1 LTDNSP
7 VPLIV
12 FSPQREPSEFINSL
26 MRKAGEPVHCTWIPA
41 VRDLGEALEQLNPEL
56 LVCAYVS
63 DADAKQAASVRDQLA
78 PQVPMLLVRPQI
90 SENDIAAGMR
100 MGARD
105 VISLSA
111 GDRVQAVLARELRS
125 FRLERALN
133 TTLQSA
139 SDYRR
144 QLQSVLQRSNDAI
157 LQVQEGIVVDA
168 NQAWLELFGY
178 AEESAVVG
186 QPLMDLFEER
196 SHAALKGALVA
207 CAQARWSDHP
217 LKVNALLADGSQL
230 LLDLVLTP
238 GEFDNDP
245 CVRIMVPARKR
256 DERQL
261 TTDLSDAV
269 TRDSTTGLLL
279 RRPMLD
285 VIGARIAAPPAA
297 GVRFMALVR
306 PDKFAE
312 LEKDVGVRASEQLV
326 AEYATL
332 LKSYLGPNDIAGRF
346 SGVSFLALI
355 ERGNAHD
362 VEAWA
367 EAVLQRFGESTSTVG
382 QRTVHSSCSLG
393 LTAVP
398 TAASN
403 IDAVVAD
410 VIDAVRRARSQ
421 GGNQIYHLDKADT
434 DTRVQA
440 YDKIWVKHIK
450 TALMEN
456 RFRLVQQPVAS
467 LQGADPNMFD
477 VLVRMLDN
485 QGKEVL
491 PAEFMA
497 AAERNDLL
505 KNIDRWV
512 VGASLSFAAKSKPGC
527 LFVRLSRDSVL
538 DGTFNEW
545 LKTQLAS
552 GKHKPARLCFQITES
567 IAEQYMNAA
576 VTQLGELKK
585 MGFRLALER
594 FGSGRDPIKLLSAIP
609 LDFIKIDGAL
619 VQDLSGN
626 FETQTAVR
634 KLVEHAGKLKI
645 ETIAERVEDANTM
658 AVLWQLGVQFIQGYF
673 VNAPEEVTI
682 TDTQTL
688 RTLSSSPAPAP
699 APTPARPTSR

>member
-1 LTDNSP
+1 MTDNSA

-26 MRKAGEPVHCTWIPA
+26 MRRAGEPVHCTWIPA

-63 DADAKQAASVRDQLA
+63 ESEAKQAATVRDQLA

-90 SENDIAAGMR
+90 SEGDIASGMR
-100 MGARD
+100 IGARD
-105 VISLSA
+105 VVSLSA
-111 GDRVQAVLARELRS
+111 TDRVQAVISRELRS

-168 NQAWLELFGY
+168 NQTWLELFGY
-178 AEESAVVG
+178 AEASTVVDL
-186 QPLMDLFEER
+186 PLMDLFEDR

-207 CAQARWSDHP
+207 CGQGKWTDHP
-217 LKVNALLADGSQL
+217 LKVTALLGDGTQL
-230 LLDLVLTP
+230 QLDLVLTP
-238 GEFDNDP
+238 GEFENEP
-245 CVRIMVPARKR
+245 CVRIMVPAQKR
-256 DERQL
+256 DDRQL
-261 TTDLSDAV
+261 TSDLSDAV
-269 TRDSTTGLLL
+269 KRDATTGLLL
-279 RRPMLD
+279 RRPLLEA
-285 VIGARIAAPPAA
+285 IGVRIAAPPAG

-312 LEKDVGVRASEQLV
+312 LEKDIGARASEQLV
-326 AEYATL
+326 AEYAAM
-332 LKSYLGPNDIAGRF
+332 LKSHLGPNDIAGRF
-346 SGVSFLALI
+346 SGVAFLALL
-355 ERGNAHD
+355 ERGNTHD

-367 EAVLQRFGESTSTVG
+367 EAVLARFSESPSTVG
-382 QRTVHSSCSLG
+382 QKTLHSSCTIG

-398 TAASN
+398 PAGSS

-410 VIDAVRRARSQ
+410 VIAAVRNGRSQ
-421 GGNQIYHLDKADT
+421 GGNQIFHLDKADT

-467 LQGADPNMFD
+467 LQGEDPNMFD
-477 VLVRMLDN
+477 VLVRMLDH

-512 VGASLSFAAKSKPGC
+512 VGASLSFAAKAKPGA

-538 DGTFNEW
+538 DNGFTEW
-545 LKTQLAS
+545 LKTQLANGS
-552 GKHKPARLCFQITES
+552 HNPERICFQTTET

-576 VTQLGELKK
+576 TAQLGALKK
-585 MGFRLALER
+585 MGFRIALER
-594 FGSGRDPIKLLSAIP
+594 FGAGRDPYKLLSAVP

-619 VQDLSGN
+619 VQDLAGN
-626 FETQTAVR
+626 FETQTVVK
-634 KLVEHAGKLKI
+634 KLVEQAVKLKI

-673 VNAPEEVTI
+673 VNAPEDVTI

-688 RTLSSSPAPAP
+688 RTLSS
-699 APTPARPTSR
+699 TPAAPPRPSTR

>member
-1 LTDNSP
+1 
-7 VPLIV
+7 
-12 FSPQREPSEFINSL
+12 

-56 LVCAYVS
+56 LICAYVS
-63 DADAKQAASVRDQLA
+63 ETEAQQAAKVRDQLA
-78 PQVPMLLVRPQI
+78 PQVPMLLVRPQL
-90 SENDIAAGMR
+90 SETDIAAGMR

-105 VISLSA
+105 VVSLSSTE
-111 GDRVQAVLARELRS
+111 RVQAVVSRELRS

-133 TTLQSA
+133 STLQSA

-168 NQAWLELFGY
+168 NQTWLELFGY
-178 AEESAVVG
+178 EDSGAVVG
-186 QPLMDLFEER
+186 QPLMDLFDDR

-207 CAQARWSDHP
+207 CGQGKWTDHP
-217 LKVNALLADGSQL
+217 LKVTALLGDGTQL
-230 LLDLVLTP
+230 QLDLVLTP
-238 GEFDNDP
+238 GEYENEP

-256 DERQL
+256 DDRQL

-269 TRDSTTGLLL
+269 KRDATTGLLL
-279 RRPMLD
+279 RRPLLD
-285 VIGARIAAPPAA
+285 AIGVRIAAPPAG

-312 LEKDVGVRASEQLV
+312 LEKDIGVRLSEQLV
-326 AEYATL
+326 SEYATM
-332 LKSYLGPNDIAGRF
+332 LKSYLGPNDIAGRLA
-346 SGVSFLALI
+346 GVAFLVLL
-355 ERGNAHD
+355 ERGNSHD

-367 EAVLQRFGESTSTVG
+367 EAVLARFSDTTSVIG
-382 QRTVHSSCSLG
+382 QKSVHSSCTIG

-398 TAASN
+398 TSGSS
-403 IDAVVAD
+403 IDAIVAD
-410 VIDAVRRARSQ
+410 VLDAVRRGRTQ
-421 GGNQIYHLDKADT
+421 GGNQIFHLDKADT

-450 TALMEN
+450 SALMEN

-467 LQGADPNMFD
+467 LQGEDPNMFD
-477 VLVRMLDN
+477 VLVRMLDH

-512 VGASLSFAAKSKPGC
+512 VGASLSFAAQRKPGC
-527 LFVRLSRDSVL
+527 LFVRLSKDSVL
-538 DGTFNEW
+538 DVGFADW
-545 LKTQLAS
+545 LKTQVSTGA
-552 GKHKPARLCFQITES
+552 HVPARLCFQITET
-567 IAEQYMNAA
+567 IAEQYMNAS
-576 VTQLGELKK
+576 VKQLGELKK
-585 MGFRLALER
+585 MGFRIALER
-594 FGSGRDPIKLLSAIP
+594 FGSGRDPGKLLSAMP

-619 VQDLSGN
+619 VQDLAGN
-626 FETQTAVR
+626 FETQGMVK
-634 KLVEHAGKLKI
+634 KLVEQAIKLKI

-673 VNAPEEVTI
+673 VNAPEEVVMA
-682 TDTQTL
+682 DLQAG
-688 RTLSSSPAPAP
+688 R
-699 APTPARPTSR
+699 R

>member
-1 LTDNSP
+1 LTDNSA

-26 MRKAGEPVHCTWIPA
+26 MRKAGEPVHCTWSPA

-56 LVCAYVS
+56 LVCAYTS
-63 DADAKQAASVRDQLA
+63 EADSRQAATVRDQLA
-78 PQVPMLLVRPQI
+78 PQVPMLLIRPQI
-90 SENDIAAGMR
+90 SETDIAAGMR
-100 MGARD
+100 LGARD

-111 GDRVQAVLARELRS
+111 TDRVQQVLSRELRS

-133 TTLQSA
+133 STLQSA

-168 NQAWLELFGY
+168 NQTWLELFGY
-178 AEESAVVG
+178 EDASAVVG
-186 QPLMDLFEER
+186 QPLMDLFDDR

-207 CAQARWSDHP
+207 CAQGKWSDHP
-217 LKVNALLADGSQL
+217 LKVHALLGDGTQL
-230 LLDLVLTP
+230 QMDLVLTP
-238 GEFDNDP
+238 GEFENEP
-245 CVRIMVPARKR
+245 CVRIMVPAKKR
-256 DERQL
+256 DDRQL
-261 TTDLSDAV
+261 TTELTDAV
-269 TRDSTTGLLL
+269 KRDATTGLLM
-279 RRPMLD
+279 RRPLLD
-285 VIGARIAAPPAA
+285 AIGVRIAAPPAG

-312 LEKDVGVRASEQLV
+312 LEKDVGARQSEQLV

-332 LKSYLGPNDIAGRF
+332 LKSHLGPNDIAGRF
-346 SGVSFLALI
+346 AGVSFLALI
-355 ERGNAHD
+355 ERGNPHD

-367 EAVLQRFGESTSTVG
+367 EQVLERFSQHVSTFG
-382 QRTVHSSCSLG
+382 QRTVHSSCTVG
-393 LTAVP
+393 MTAVP
-398 TAASN
+398 TSGAGV
-403 IDAVVAD
+403 DAVIAD
-410 VIDAVRRARSQ
+410 VVEAVRRARSQ

-440 YDKIWVKHIK
+440 YDRIWVKHIK

-467 LQGADPNMFD
+467 LQGEDPNMFD
-477 VLVRMLDN
+477 VLVRMLDH

-512 VGASLSFAAKSKPGC
+512 VGASLSFAIQKKPGC
-527 LFVRLSRDSVL
+527 LFVRLSKDTVV
-538 DGTFNEW
+538 DGAFVEW
-545 LKTQLAS
+545 LRTQLAT
-552 GKHKPARLCFQITES
+552 GAHVPARLCFQITES
-567 IAEQYMNAA
+567 IAEQYTTAA
-576 VTQLGELKK
+576 LAQLVALKK
-585 MGFRLALER
+585 LGFRIALER
-594 FGSGRDPIKLLSAIP
+594 FGSGRDPVKLLTSVP
-609 LDFIKIDGAL
+609 LDFVKIDGAL
-619 VQDLSGN
+619 VQDLAAN
-626 FETQTAVR
+626 PETQIAVK
-634 KLVEHAGKLKI
+634 KLVEQAAKAKV

-673 VNAPEEVTI
+673 VNAPEEVVMAEG
-682 TDTQTL
+682 QGG
-688 RTLSSSPAPAP
+688 R
-699 APTPARPTSR
+699 R

>member
-1 LTDNSP
+1 LTDNP
-7 VPLIV
+7 AVPLIV

-26 MRKAGEPVHCTWIPA
+26 MRRAGEPVHCTWIPA

-56 LVCAYVS
+56 LVCAYVT
-63 DADAKQAASVRDQLA
+63 DADARQAATIRDQLA
-78 PQVPMLLVRPQI
+78 PQVPLLLVRPQI
-90 SENDIAAGMR
+90 SENDIATGMR
-100 MGARD
+100 IGARD

-111 GDRVQAVLARELRS
+111 ADRVQAVVARELRS

-168 NQAWLELFGY
+168 NQTWLELFGY
-178 AEESAVVG
+178 AEDGAVVG

-207 CAQARWSDHP
+207 CAQGRWSDHP
-217 LKVNALLADGSQL
+217 LKANALLADGSQL
-230 LLDLVLTP
+230 MLDLVLTP
-238 GEFDNDP
+238 GEYDNEP

-256 DERQL
+256 DEKQL
-261 TTDLSDAV
+261 TTDLTDAV
-269 TRDSTTGLLL
+269 KRDGTTGLLL
-279 RRPMLD
+279 RKPLLD
-285 VIGARIAAPPAA
+285 AVGARIAAPPAA
-297 GVRFMALVR
+297 GVRFMALIR

-332 LKSYLGPNDIAGRF
+332 LKSYFGPNDIAGRF
-346 SGVSFLALI
+346 GGVSFLALI
-355 ERGNAHD
+355 ERGNSHD

-367 EAVLQRFGESTSTVG
+367 EAVLQRFGENVSTVG
-382 QRTVHSSCSLG
+382 QRSVHSSCTIG

-398 TAASN
+398 TAGASV
-403 IDAVVAD
+403 DAVVAD
-410 VIDAVRRARSQ
+410 VIEAVKRARSQ

-450 TALMEN
+450 SALMEN

-467 LQGADPNMFD
+467 LQGEDPNMFD
-477 VLVRMLDN
+477 VLVRMLDH

-512 VGASLSFAAKSKPGC
+512 VGASLSFAVKSRPGC

-538 DGTFNEW
+538 DTGFTEW

-552 GKHKPARLCFQITES
+552 GKHEPRRICFQITES
-567 IAEQYMNAA
+567 IAEQYMKAA
-576 VTQLGELKK
+576 ATQLGELKK
-585 MGFRLALER
+585 LGFRLALER
-594 FGSGRDPIKLLSAIP
+594 FGAGRDPFKLLSTLQ

-619 VQDLSGN
+619 VQDLSAN
-626 FETQTAVR
+626 HETQTVVK
-634 KLVEHAGKLKI
+634 KLVEHAVKLNV

-688 RTLSSSPAPAP
+688 RTLSPTPAPA
-699 APTPARPTSR
+699 AAPARPTTR

>member
-1 LTDNSP
+1 LTDNSA

-63 DADAKQAASVRDQLA
+63 ESDAKQAATVRDQLA

-90 SENDIAAGMR
+90 SEN
-100 MGARD
+100 
-105 VISLSA
+105 
-111 GDRVQAVLARELRS
+111 
-125 FRLERALN
+125 ALN

-168 NQAWLELFGY
+168 NQTWLELFGY
-178 AEESAVVG
+178 ADSSTVDG
-186 QPLMDLFEER
+186 QPLMDLFDDR

-207 CAQARWSDHP
+207 CAQGKWTDHP
-217 LKVNALLADGSQL
+217 LKVTALLGDGTQL
-230 LLDLVLTP
+230 QLDLVLTP
-238 GEFDNDP
+238 GEYENEP

-256 DERQL
+256 DDRQL
-261 TTDLSDAV
+261 TTDLTDAV
-269 TRDSTTGLLL
+269 KRDGSTGLLL

-285 VIGARIAAPPAA
+285 AIGVRMGAPPAG

-326 AEYATL
+326 SEYAAI
-332 LKSYLGPNDIAGRF
+332 LKSHLGPNDIAGRL
-346 SGVSFLALI
+346 SGVSFLALL
-355 ERGNAHD
+355 ERGNSHD

-367 EAVLQRFGESTSTVG
+367 EAVLARFSESTSTIG
-382 QRTVHSSCSLG
+382 QKSVHSSCTIG
-393 LTAVP
+393 LTTVP
-398 TAASN
+398 VSGSSV
-403 IDAVVAD
+403 DAIVAD
-410 VIDAVRRARSQ
+410 VIEAVRRGRVQ
-421 GGNQIYHLDKADT
+421 GGNQIFHLDKADT

-440 YDKIWVKHIK
+440 YDRIWVKHIK
-450 TALMEN
+450 SALMEN

-467 LQGADPNMFD
+467 LQGEDPNMFD
-477 VLVRMLDN
+477 VLVRMLDHQN
-485 QGKEVL
+485 KEVL

-512 VGASLSFAAKSKPGC
+512 VGASLSFAAQKKPGA
-527 LFVRLSRDSVL
+527 LFVRLSRDSVM
-538 DGTFNEW
+538 DGGFIDW
-545 LKTQLAS
+545 LKTQLSTGAHVPS
-552 GKHKPARLCFQITES
+552 RICFQITES

-576 VTQLGELKK
+576 VLQLGALKK
-585 MGFRLALER
+585 MGFRIALER
-594 FGSGRDPIKLLSAIP
+594 FGSGRDPGKLLSAVP

-619 VQDLSGN
+619 VQDLAGN
-626 FETQTAVR
+626 FETQGHVK
-634 KLVEHAGKLKI
+634 KLVEQAIKLKI

-673 VNAPEEVTI
+673 VNAPEEVVMA
-682 TDTQTL
+682 DLQAG
-688 RTLSSSPAPAP
+688 R
-699 APTPARPTSR
+699 R

>member
-1 LTDNSP
+1 
-7 VPLIV
+7 
-12 FSPQREPSEFINSL
+12 

-56 LVCAYVS
+56 LICAYVS
-63 DADAKQAASVRDQLA
+63 ETEAQQAAKVRDQLA
-78 PQVPMLLVRPQI
+78 PQVPMLLVRPQL
-90 SENDIAAGMR
+90 SETDIAAGMR

-105 VISLSA
+105 VVSLSSTE
-111 GDRVQAVLARELRS
+111 RVQAVVSRELRS

-133 TTLQSA
+133 STLQSA

-168 NQAWLELFGY
+168 NQTWLELFGY
-178 AEESAVVG
+178 EDSGAVVG
-186 QPLMDLFEER
+186 QPLMDLFDDR

-207 CAQARWSDHP
+207 CGQGKWTDHP
-217 LKVNALLADGSQL
+217 LKVTALLGDGTQL
-230 LLDLVLTP
+230 QLDLVLTP
-238 GEFDNDP
+238 GEYENEP

-256 DERQL
+256 DDRQL

-269 TRDSTTGLLL
+269 KRDATTGLLL
-279 RRPMLD
+279 RRPLLD
-285 VIGARIAAPPAA
+285 AIGVRIAAPPAG

-312 LEKDVGVRASEQLV
+312 LEKDIGVRLSEQLV
-326 AEYATL
+326 SEYATM
-332 LKSYLGPNDIAGRF
+332 LKSYLGPNDIAGRLA
-346 SGVSFLALI
+346 GVAFLVLL
-355 ERGNAHD
+355 ERGNSHD

-367 EAVLQRFGESTSTVG
+367 EAVLARFSDTTSVIG
-382 QRTVHSSCSLG
+382 QKSVHSSCTIG

-398 TAASN
+398 TSGSS
-403 IDAVVAD
+403 IDAIVAD
-410 VIDAVRRARSQ
+410 VLDAVRRGRTQ
-421 GGNQIYHLDKADT
+421 GGNQIFHLDKADT

-450 TALMEN
+450 SALMEN

-467 LQGADPNMFD
+467 LQGEDPNMFD
-477 VLVRMLDN
+477 VLVRMLDH

-512 VGASLSFAAKSKPGC
+512 VGASLSFAAQRKPGC
-527 LFVRLSRDSVL
+527 LFVRLSKDSVL
-538 DGTFNEW
+538 DVGFADW
-545 LKTQLAS
+545 LKTQVSTGA
-552 GKHKPARLCFQITES
+552 HVPARLCFQITET
-567 IAEQYMNAA
+567 IAEQYMNAT
-576 VTQLGELKK
+576 VKQLGELKK
-585 MGFRLALER
+585 MGFRIALER
-594 FGSGRDPIKLLSAIP
+594 FGSGRDPGKLLSAMP

-619 VQDLSGN
+619 VQDLAGN
-626 FETQTAVR
+626 FETQGMVK
-634 KLVEHAGKLKI
+634 KLVEQAIKLKI

-673 VNAPEEVTI
+673 VNAPEEVVMA
-682 TDTQTL
+682 DLQAG
-688 RTLSSSPAPAP
+688 R
-699 APTPARPTSR
+699 R

>member
-1 LTDNSP
+1 MTDHSA

-12 FSPQREPSEFINSL
+12 FSPQREPAEFINSL

-63 DADAKQAASVRDQLA
+63 EAEAQQAAKVRDQLA
-78 PQVPMLLVRPQI
+78 PQVPMLLVRPQL
-90 SENDIAAGMR
+90 SETDIAAGMR

-105 VISLSA
+105 VVSLSSTE
-111 GDRVQAVLARELRS
+111 RVQAVVSRELRS

-133 TTLQSA
+133 STLQSA

-168 NQAWLELFGY
+168 NQTWLELFGY
-178 AEESAVVG
+178 EDSGAVVG
-186 QPLMDLFEER
+186 QPLMDLFDDR

-207 CAQARWSDHP
+207 CGQGKWTDHP
-217 LKVNALLADGSQL
+217 LKVTALLGDGTQL
-230 LLDLVLTP
+230 QLDLVLTP
-238 GEFDNDP
+238 GEYENEP

-256 DERQL
+256 DDRQL

-269 TRDSTTGLLL
+269 KRDATTGLLL
-279 RRPMLD
+279 RRPLLD
-285 VIGARIAAPPAA
+285 AIGVRIAAPPAG

-312 LEKDVGVRASEQLV
+312 LEKDIGVRLSEQLV
-326 AEYATL
+326 GEYATM
-332 LKSYLGPNDIAGRF
+332 LKSYLGPNDIAGRLA
-346 SGVSFLALI
+346 GVAFLVLL
-355 ERGNAHD
+355 ERGNSHD

-367 EAVLQRFGESTSTVG
+367 EAVLARFSDTTSVIG
-382 QRTVHSSCSLG
+382 QKSVHSSCTIG

-398 TAASN
+398 TSGSS
-403 IDAVVAD
+403 IDAIVAD
-410 VIDAVRRARSQ
+410 VLDAVRRGRTQ
-421 GGNQIYHLDKADT
+421 GGNQIFHLDKADT

-450 TALMEN
+450 SALMEN

-467 LQGADPNMFD
+467 LQGEDPNMFD
-477 VLVRMLDN
+477 VLVRMLDH

-512 VGASLSFAAKSKPGC
+512 VGASLSFAAQRKPGC
-527 LFVRLSRDSVL
+527 LFVRLSKDSVL
-538 DGTFNEW
+538 DVGFADW
-545 LKTQLAS
+545 LKTQVSTGA
-552 GKHKPARLCFQITES
+552 HVPARLCFQITET
-567 IAEQYMNAA
+567 IAEQYMNAS
-576 VTQLGELKK
+576 VKQLGELKK
-585 MGFRLALER
+585 MGFRIALER
-594 FGSGRDPIKLLSAIP
+594 FGSGRDPGKLLSAMP

-619 VQDLSGN
+619 VQDLAGN
-626 FETQTAVR
+626 FETQGMVK
-634 KLVEHAGKLKI
+634 KLVEQAIKLKI

-673 VNAPEEVTI
+673 VNAPEEVVMA
-682 TDTQTL
+682 DLQAG
-688 RTLSSSPAPAP
+688 R
-699 APTPARPTSR
+699 R

>member
-1 LTDNSP
+1 
-7 VPLIV
+7 
-12 FSPQREPSEFINSL
+12 

-56 LVCAYVS
+56 LICAYVS
-63 DADAKQAASVRDQLA
+63 DNDAKQAATVRDQLA

-90 SENDIAAGMR
+90 SEGDIAAGMR
-100 MGARD
+100 IGARD

-111 GDRVQAVLARELRS
+111 TDRVQAVVSRELRS

-168 NQAWLELFGY
+168 NQTWLELFGY
-178 AEESAVVG
+178 ADSGVVVG
-186 QPLMDLFEER
+186 QPLMDLFDDR

-207 CAQARWSDHP
+207 CGQGKWTDHP
-217 LKVNALLADGSQL
+217 LKVTALLGDGSQL
-230 LLDLVLTP
+230 QLDLVLTP
-238 GEFDNDP
+238 GEFENEP

-256 DERQL
+256 DDRQL

-269 TRDSTTGLLL
+269 KRDATTGLLL
-279 RRPMLD
+279 RRPLLD
-285 VIGARIAAPPAA
+285 AIGARIGAPPAG

-312 LEKDVGVRASEQLV
+312 LEKDVGARASEQLV
-326 AEYATL
+326 NEYATM
-332 LKSYLGPNDIAGRF
+332 LKSHLGPNDIAGRF
-346 SGVSFLALI
+346 AGVTFLALL
-355 ERGNAHD
+355 ERGNTHD

-367 EAVLQRFGESTSTVG
+367 EQVLARFNETVSTVG
-382 QRTVHSSCSLG
+382 QKTLHSSCTVG

-398 TAASN
+398 PGGPN
-403 IDAVVAD
+403 IDAIVAD
-410 VIDAVRRARSQ
+410 VVEAVRRGRSQ
-421 GGNQIYHLDKADT
+421 GGNQISHLDRADT

-467 LQGADPNMFD
+467 LQGDDPNMFD
-477 VLVRMLDN
+477 VLVRMLDH

-512 VGASLSFAAKSKPGC
+512 VGASLSFAAKSKPGA

-538 DGTFNEW
+538 DAAFSDW
-545 LKTQLAS
+545 LKSQLTS
-552 GKHKPARLCFQITES
+552 GTHQADRICFQITES
-567 IAEQYMNAA
+567 IFEQYMNAA
-576 VTQLGELKK
+576 VSQLGALKK
-585 MGFRLALER
+585 MGFRIALER
-594 FGSGRDPIKLLSAIP
+594 FGSGRDPVKLLSAVP
-609 LDFIKIDGAL
+609 LDFVKIDGAL
-619 VQDLSGN
+619 VQDLAGN
-626 FETQTAVR
+626 FETQTIVK
-634 KLVEHAGKLKI
+634 KLVEAAHRLKI

-673 VNAPEEVTI
+673 VNAPEDVTI

-688 RTLSSSPAPAP
+688 RTLSATPAPA
-699 APTPARPTSR
+699 AAATPAKPRPSTR

>member
-1 LTDNSP
+1 LTDNSA

-56 LVCAYVS
+56 LVCAYTS
-63 DADAKQAASVRDQLA
+63 EADSRQAATVRDQLA
-78 PQVPMLLVRPQI
+78 PQVPMLLIRPQI
-90 SENDIAAGMR
+90 SETDIAAGMR
-100 MGARD
+100 LGARD

-111 GDRVQAVLARELRS
+111 TDRVQQVLSRELRS

-133 TTLQSA
+133 STLQSA

-168 NQAWLELFGY
+168 NQTWLELFGY
-178 AEESAVVG
+178 EDASAVVG
-186 QPLMDLFEER
+186 QPLMDLFDDR

-207 CAQARWSDHP
+207 CAQGKWSDHP
-217 LKVNALLADGSQL
+217 LKVHALLGDGTQL
-230 LLDLVLTP
+230 QMDLVLTP
-238 GEFDNDP
+238 GEFENEP
-245 CVRIMVPARKR
+245 CVRIMVPAKKR
-256 DERQL
+256 DDRQL
-261 TTDLSDAV
+261 TTELTDAV
-269 TRDSTTGLLL
+269 KRDATTGLLM
-279 RRPMLD
+279 RRPLLD
-285 VIGARIAAPPAA
+285 AIGVRIAAPPA
-297 GVRFMALVR
+297 GVVRFMALVR

-312 LEKDVGVRASEQLV
+312 LEKDVGARQSEQLV

-332 LKSYLGPNDIAGRF
+332 LKSHLGPNDIAGRF
-346 SGVSFLALI
+346 AGVSFLALI
-355 ERGNAHD
+355 ERGNPHD

-367 EAVLQRFGESTSTVG
+367 EQVLERFSQHVSTFG
-382 QRTVHSSCSLG
+382 QRTVHSSCTVG
-393 LTAVP
+393 MTAVP
-398 TAASN
+398 TSGAGV
-403 IDAVVAD
+403 DAVIAD
-410 VIDAVRRARSQ
+410 VVEAVRRARSQ

-440 YDKIWVKHIK
+440 YDRIWVKHIK

-467 LQGADPNMFD
+467 LQGEDPNMFD
-477 VLVRMLDN
+477 VLVRMLDH

-512 VGASLSFAAKSKPGC
+512 VGASLSFAIQKKPGC
-527 LFVRLSRDSVL
+527 LFVRLSKDTVV
-538 DGTFNEW
+538 DGAFVEW
-545 LKTQLAS
+545 LRTQLAT
-552 GKHKPARLCFQITES
+552 GAHVPARLCFQITES
-567 IAEQYMNAA
+567 IAEQYTTAA
-576 VTQLGELKK
+576 LAQLVALKK
-585 MGFRLALER
+585 LGFRIALER
-594 FGSGRDPIKLLSAIP
+594 FGSGRDPVKLLTSVP
-609 LDFIKIDGAL
+609 LDFVKIDGAL
-619 VQDLSGN
+619 VQDLAAN
-626 FETQTAVR
+626 PETQIAVK
-634 KLVEHAGKLKI
+634 KLVEQAAKAKV

-673 VNAPEEVTI
+673 VNAPEEVVMAEG
-682 TDTQTL
+682 QGG
-688 RTLSSSPAPAP
+688 R
-699 APTPARPTSR
+699 R

>member
-1 LTDNSP
+1 VNDNTA

-63 DADAKQAASVRDQLA
+63 EADTKQAATIRDQLA
-78 PQVPMLLVRPQI
+78 PQVPLLIVRPNL
-90 SENDIAAGMR
+90 SEADIAAGMKL
-100 MGARD
+100 GARD
-105 VISLSA
+105 VVSLSA
-111 GDRVQAVLARELRS
+111 SERVMAVLSRELRS

-168 NQAWLELFGY
+168 NQTWLELFGY
-178 AEESAVVG
+178 EDGSGIVS
-186 QPLMDLFEER
+186 QPLMDLFDDR
-196 SHAALKGALVA
+196 SHAPLKGALVA
-207 CAQARWSDHP
+207 CAQGKWTDHP
-217 LKVNALLADGSQL
+217 LKVNALLGDGSHL
-230 LLDLVLTP
+230 ELNLVLTP
-238 GEFDNDP
+238 GEFDNEP
-245 CVRIMVPARKR
+245 CVRIMVPAKKR

-269 TRDSTTGLLL
+269 KRDSTTGLLL
-279 RRPMLD
+279 RRPLLD
-285 VIGARIAAPPAA
+285 AIGARIGAPPVG
-297 GVRFMALVR
+297 GVRFMTLVR

-326 AEYATL
+326 SEYAAI
-332 LKSYLGPNDIAGRF
+332 LKSHLGPNDVAGRF

-355 ERGNAHD
+355 ERGNSHD

-367 EAVLQRFGESTSTVG
+367 EAVLARFSENTSTVG
-382 QRTVHSSCSLG
+382 QKSVHSSCTIG

-398 TAASN
+398 STGSSV
-403 IDAVVAD
+403 DAIIAD
-410 VIDAVRRARSQ
+410 VLEAVRRGRSQ

-450 TALMEN
+450 SALMEN

-467 LQGADPNMFD
+467 LQGEDPNMFD
-477 VLVRMLDN
+477 VLVRMLDHQN
-485 QGKEVL
+485 KEVL

-512 VGASLSFAAKSKPGC
+512 VGASMSFAAQKKPGC
-527 LFVRLSRDSVL
+527 LFVRLSKDSVL
-538 DGTFNEW
+538 DTAFTEW
-545 LKTQLAS
+545 LRTQVAT
-552 GKHKPARLCFQITES
+552 GAHEPARICFQITET
-567 IAEQYMNAA
+567 IAEQYMNASVA
-576 VTQLGELKK
+576 QLNALKK
-585 MGFRLALER
+585 LGFRIALER
-594 FGSGRDPIKLLSAIP
+594 FGTGRDPFKLLTMAP
-609 LDFIKIDGAL
+609 LDFIKIDGAMM
-619 VQDLSGN
+619 QDLASN
-626 FETQTAVR
+626 FETQTVVK
-634 KLVEHAGKLKI
+634 KLVETAVKLKI
-645 ETIAERVEDANTM
+645 ETIGERVEDANTM

-673 VNAPEEVTI
+673 VNAPEEVVM
-682 TDTQTL
+682 
-688 RTLSSSPAPAP
+688 AEG
-699 APTPARPTSR
+699 TSGRR

>member
-63 DADAKQAASVRDQLA
+63 EADTRQAATVRDQLA

-90 SENDIAAGMR
+90 SEGDIAAGMR
-100 MGARD
+100 LGARD
-105 VISLSA
+105 VVPLSA
-111 GDRVQAVLARELRS
+111 TERVQAVLSRELRS

-157 LQVQEGIVVDA
+157 LQVQEGIAVDA
-168 NQAWLELFGY
+168 NQTWLELFGY
-178 AEESAVVG
+178 EDSSVVVG
-186 QPLMDLFEER
+186 QPLMDLFDDR

-207 CAQARWSDHP
+207 CAQGKWTDHP
-217 LKVNALLADGSQL
+217 LKVNSLLGDGTQL
-230 LLDLVLTP
+230 QMDLVLTP
-238 GEFDNDP
+238 GEFENEP
-245 CVRIMVPARKR
+245 CVRIMVPAKKR
-256 DERQL
+256 DERAL
-261 TTDLSDAV
+261 TTELTDAV
-269 TRDSTTGLLL
+269 KRDSTTGLLL

-285 VIGARIAAPPAA
+285 AIGVRIGAPPAG
-297 GVRFMALVR
+297 GVRYMALVR

-312 LEKDVGVRASEQLV
+312 LEKDVGVRQSEQLV
-326 AEYATL
+326 GEYAAI
-332 LKSYLGPNDIAGRF
+332 LKSYLGPNDIAGRLA
-346 SGVSFLALI
+346 GVAFLALI
-355 ERGNAHD
+355 ERGNPHD

-367 EAVLQRFGESTSTVG
+367 EAVLTRFSESVSTIG
-382 QRTVHSSCSLG
+382 QKTVHSSCTIG

-398 TAASN
+398 TAGSSV
-403 IDAVVAD
+403 DAIVAD
-410 VIDAVRRARSQ
+410 VIEAVRRGRTQ
-421 GGNQIYHLDKADT
+421 GGNQIFHLDKADT

-440 YDKIWVKHIK
+440 YDRIWVKHIK
-450 TALMEN
+450 SALMEN

-467 LQGADPNMFD
+467 LQGEDPQMFD
-477 VLVRMLDN
+477 VLVRMLDH
-485 QGKEVL
+485 QAKEVL

-512 VGASLSFAAKSKPGC
+512 VGASLSFAGQKKPGC

-538 DGTFNEW
+538 DSGFIEW
-545 LKTQLAS
+545 LKTQVAT
-552 GKHKPARLCFQITES
+552 GAHVPARICFQITES
-567 IAEQYMNAA
+567 IAEQYMSAA
-576 VTQLGELKK
+576 IGQLAALKK
-585 MGFRLALER
+585 MGFRIALER
-594 FGSGRDPIKLLSAIP
+594 FGSGRDPLKLLSAVP

-619 VQDLSGN
+619 VQDLASN
-626 FETQTAVR
+626 FETQAAVKR
-634 KLVEHAGKLKI
+634 LVDQAVKLKI

-673 VNAPEEVTI
+673 VNAPEEVVMAEG
-682 TDTQTL
+682 QG
-688 RTLSSSPAPAP
+688 R
-699 APTPARPTSR
+699 R

>member
-1 LTDNSP
+1 MTDNSA

-26 MRKAGEPVHCTWIPA
+26 MRRAGEPVHCTWIPA

-56 LVCAYVS
+56 LVCAYTS
-63 DADAKQAASVRDQLA
+63 EADTRQAATVRDQLA

-90 SENDIAAGMR
+90 SETDIAAGMR
-100 MGARD
+100 LGARD

-111 GDRVQAVLARELRS
+111 TERVQAVLSRELRS

-133 TTLQSA
+133 STLQSA

-168 NQAWLELFGY
+168 NQTWLELFGY
-178 AEESAVVG
+178 EDATAVVG
-186 QPLMDLFEER
+186 QPLMDLFDDR

-207 CAQARWSDHP
+207 CTQGKWSDHP
-217 LKVNALLADGSQL
+217 LKVNAVLGDGTQFQ
-230 LLDLVLTP
+230 LDLVLTP
-238 GEFDNDP
+238 GEYENEP

-256 DERQL
+256 DDRQL
-261 TTDLSDAV
+261 TSDLTDAV
-269 TRDSTTGLLL
+269 KRDATTGLLL
-279 RRPMLD
+279 RRPLLD
-285 VIGARIAAPPAA
+285 TIGIRIGAPPAG

-312 LEKDVGVRASEQLV
+312 LEKDVGVRLSEQLV
-326 AEYATL
+326 AEYAAL
-332 LKSYLGPNDIAGRF
+332 LKSHLGPNDIAGRLA
-346 SGVSFLALI
+346 GVSFLALI
-355 ERGNAHD
+355 ERGNSHD

-367 EAVLQRFGESTSTVG
+367 EQVLERFSQHVSTFG
-382 QRTVHSSCSLG
+382 QKTVHSSCTVG
-393 LTAVP
+393 ITAVP
-398 TAASN
+398 TTGSSV
-403 IDAVVAD
+403 DAIVAD
-410 VIDAVRRARSQ
+410 VIEAVRRARTQ

-440 YDKIWVKHIK
+440 YDRIWVKHIK

-467 LQGADPNMFD
+467 LQGEDPNMFD
-477 VLVRMLDN
+477 VLVRMLDH

-512 VGASLSFAAKSKPGC
+512 VGASLSFAAQKKPGC
-527 LFVRLSRDSVL
+527 LFVRLSKDSVL
-538 DGTFNEW
+538 DNGFVDW
-545 LKTQLAS
+545 LKTQLAA
-552 GKHKPARLCFQITES
+552 GAHVPARLCFQITES
-567 IAEQYMNAA
+567 IAEQYMNPALA
-576 VTQLGELKK
+576 QLGALKK
-585 MGFRLALER
+585 LGFRIALER
-594 FGSGRDPIKLLSAIP
+594 FGSGRDPIKLLTSVP
-609 LDFIKIDGAL
+609 LDFVKIDGAL
-619 VQDLSGN
+619 VQDLAAN
-626 FETQTAVR
+626 PETQIAVK
-634 KLVEHAGKLKI
+634 KLVEQAVKQKV

-673 VNAPEEVTI
+673 VNAPEEVVMAEG
-682 TDTQTL
+682 QGG
-688 RTLSSSPAPAP
+688 R
-699 APTPARPTSR
+699 R

>member
-1 LTDNSP
+1 LTDNSA

-12 FSPQREPSEFINSL
+12 FSPQREPSEFINGL

-56 LVCAYVS
+56 LICAYVP
-63 DADAKQAASVRDQLA
+63 DADIKQAATVRDQLA
-78 PQVPMLLVRPQI
+78 PQVPMLVVRPQI
-90 SENDIAAGMR
+90 SETDIANGMR
-100 MGARD
+100 LGARD
-105 VISLSA
+105 VVSLSA
-111 GDRVQAVLARELRS
+111 TERVQSVVSRELRT

-133 TTLQSA
+133 ATLQSA

-168 NQAWLELFGY
+168 NQTWLELFGF
-178 AEESAVVG
+178 ADPGVVVG
-186 QPLMDLFEER
+186 QPLMDQFDDR

-207 CAQARWSDHP
+207 CGQGKWSDHP
-217 LKVNALLADGSQL
+217 LKVTALLGDGTQL
-230 LLDLVLTP
+230 QVDLVLTP
-238 GEFDNDP
+238 GEFDNEP
-245 CVRIMVPARKR
+245 CVRIMVPAKKR

-261 TTDLSDAV
+261 TSDLSDAV
-269 TRDSTTGLLL
+269 KRDATTGLLL

-285 VIGARIAAPPAA
+285 AIGTRISAPPAG

-326 AEYATL
+326 GEYAAT
-332 LKSYLGPNDIAGRF
+332 LKSHLGPNDIAGRLH
-346 SGVSFLALI
+346 GVSFLALI
-355 ERGNAHD
+355 ERGNPHD

-367 EAVLQRFGESTSTVG
+367 ESVLARFSENTSTIG
-382 QRTVHSSCSLG
+382 QRSVHSTCTIG

-398 TAASN
+398 TSGSN

-410 VIDAVRRARSQ
+410 VIDAVRRGRSQ

-440 YDKIWVKHIK
+440 YDMIWVKHIK

-467 LQGADPNMFD
+467 LQGEDPNMFD

-491 PAEFMA
+491 PADFMA

-512 VGASLSFAAKSKPGC
+512 VGASLSFAAKAKPGC
-527 LFVRLSRDSVL
+527 LFVRLSRDSVV
-538 DGTFNEW
+538 DTGFIDW

-552 GKHKPARLCFQITES
+552 GKHEPQRVCFQVTES

-576 VTQLGELKK
+576 VAQLGALKK
-585 MGFRLALER
+585 LGFRIAIER
-594 FGSGRDPIKLLSAIP
+594 FGAGRDPYKLFTAVP

-619 VQDLSGN
+619 VQDLAAN
-626 FETQTAVR
+626 AETQTIVK
-634 KLVEHAGKLKI
+634 KLVELAVKMKI

-673 VNAPEEVTI
+673 VNAPEEVVMAEG
-682 TDTQTL
+682 Q
-688 RTLSSSPAPAP
+688 R
-699 APTPARPTSR
+699 R

>member
-1 LTDNSP
+1 LTDNSA

-12 FSPQREPSEFINSL
+12 FSPQREPSEFINGL

-56 LVCAYVS
+56 LICAYVP
-63 DADAKQAASVRDQLA
+63 DAEVKQAATIRDQLA
-78 PQVPMLLVRPQI
+78 PQVPLLVVRPQI
-90 SENDIAAGMR
+90 SETDIAAGMR
-100 MGARD
+100 LGARD
-105 VISLSA
+105 VVSLSA
-111 GDRVQAVLARELRS
+111 TERVQAVVSRELRT

-133 TTLQSA
+133 STLQSA

-168 NQAWLELFGY
+168 NQTWLELFGH
-178 AEESAVVG
+178 ADANAVVG
-186 QPLMDLFEER
+186 QPLMDLFDDR

-207 CAQARWSDHP
+207 CAQGKWSDHP
-217 LKVNALLADGSQL
+217 LKVNALLGDGTQL
-230 LLDLVLTP
+230 QLDLVLTP
-238 GEFDNDP
+238 GEFENEP
-245 CVRIMVPARKR
+245 CVRIMVPAKKR

-261 TTDLSDAV
+261 TTELTDAV
-269 TRDSTTGLLL
+269 KRDGTTGLLL
-279 RRPMLD
+279 RRPLLD
-285 VIGARIAAPPAA
+285 AIGARIAAPPAG

-326 AEYATL
+326 SEYAAT
-332 LKSYLGPNDIAGRF
+332 LKSYLGPNDVAGRF

-355 ERGNAHD
+355 ERGNPHD

-367 EAVLQRFGESTSTVG
+367 ESVLARFSENTSTIG
-382 QRTVHSSCSLG
+382 QRSVHSTCTIG

-398 TAASN
+398 TTGSN
-403 IDAVVAD
+403 IDAIVAD
-410 VIDAVRRARSQ
+410 VIEAVRRGRSQ

-440 YDKIWVKHIK
+440 YDMIWVKHIK

-467 LQGADPNMFD
+467 LQGEDPNMFD
-477 VLVRMLDN
+477 VLVRMLDH

-491 PAEFMA
+491 PADFMA

-512 VGASLSFAAKSKPGC
+512 VGASLSFAAKARPGC
-527 LFVRLSRDSVL
+527 LFVRLSRDSVI
-538 DGTFNEW
+538 DSAFVEW
-545 LKTQLAS
+545 LKTQLAN
-552 GKHKPARLCFQITES
+552 GKHEPKRICFQITET

-576 VTQLGELKK
+576 VAQLGALKQL
-585 MGFRLALER
+585 GFRVALER
-594 FGSGRDPIKLLSAIP
+594 FGAGRDPYKLLSAVP
-609 LDFIKIDGAL
+609 LDFIKVDGAL
-619 VQDLSGN
+619 VQDLAAN
-626 FETQTAVR
+626 PETQIIVR
-634 KLVEHAGKLKI
+634 KLVEQAVKLKI

-673 VNAPEEVTI
+673 VNAPEEVVMAEG
-682 TDTQTL
+682 L
-688 RTLSSSPAPAP
+688 R
-699 APTPARPTSR
+699 R

>member
-1 LTDNSP
+1 LTDNP
-7 VPLIV
+7 AVPLIV

-56 LVCAYVS
+56 LICAYVS
-63 DADAKQAASVRDQLA
+63 DADAKQAATIREQLA

-90 SENDIAAGMR
+90 SENDIANGMR
-100 MGARD
+100 IGARD

-111 GDRVQAVLARELRS
+111 GDRVQAVVARELRS

-168 NQAWLELFGY
+168 NQTWLELFGY
-178 AEESAVVG
+178 AEDSAVVG
-186 QPLMDLFEER
+186 QPLMDLFDNR
-196 SHAALKGALVA
+196 SHVALKGALVA
-207 CAQARWSDHP
+207 CAQGRWSDHP
-217 LKVNALLADGSQL
+217 LKVNALLADGTQL
-230 LLDLVLTP
+230 MLDLVLTP
-238 GEFDNDP
+238 GEFDNEP
-245 CVRIMVPARKR
+245 CVRIMVPAKKR
-256 DERQL
+256 DEKQL

-269 TRDSTTGLLL
+269 KRDATTGLLL
-279 RRPMLD
+279 RRPLLD
-285 VIGARIAAPPAA
+285 AIGARIAAPPAA

-312 LEKDVGVRASEQLV
+312 LEKDVGVRASEQLLG
-326 AEYATL
+326 EYATL
-332 LKSYLGPNDIAGRF
+332 LKSYFGPNDIAGRF
-346 SGVSFLALI
+346 AGVSFLALI
-355 ERGNAHD
+355 ERGNSHD

-367 EAVLQRFGESTSTVG
+367 EAVLQRFGENVSTVG
-382 QRTVHSSCSLG
+382 QRSVHSSCTIG

-398 TAASN
+398 TAGASV
-403 IDAVVAD
+403 DAVVAD
-410 VIDAVRRARSQ
+410 VIEAVKRARSQ

-450 TALMEN
+450 SALMEN

-467 LQGADPNMFD
+467 LQGEDPNMFD
-477 VLVRMLDN
+477 VLVRMLDH
-485 QGKEVL
+485 QQKEVL

-538 DGTFNEW
+538 DNGFTEW
-545 LKTQLAS
+545 LKTQLAN
-552 GKHKPARLCFQITES
+552 GKHEPKRICFQITES
-567 IAEQYMNAA
+567 IAEQYMKAA
-576 VTQLGELKK
+576 SAQLGELKK
-585 MGFRLALER
+585 LGFRLALER
-594 FGSGRDPIKLLSAIP
+594 FGAGRDPYKLLSSMQ

-626 FETQTAVR
+626 HETQAVVK
-634 KLVEHAGKLKI
+634 KLVEHAAKLKI

-688 RTLSSSPAPAP
+688 RTLSSTPAA
-699 APTPARPTSR
+699 APARPTPR